1 MRSLIVSD
9 IHSNLEALEAVIED
23 AGRRGGFDAI
33 WCLGDTVGYGPD
45 PGPVLA
51 LLRSHDTLAVAGNH
65 DYGAT
70 GKIEVEDFNSAAYDA
85 LFWTSRQLAPEDVE
99 FLNQL
104 PEVAT
109 AEPFTLVHGSLRE
122 PIWEYLVSKEAANAN
137 FQLMSTRFCL
147 VGHSH
152 YPFICLENH
161 GNPTFVEFLEGQEFR
176 LGDDRWI
183 VNPGSVGQPRDRD
196 PRASYALFDD
206 TRKILWHYRVDYD
219 IRRTQDKMR
228 RCGLPESL
236 VTRLDHG
243 T

>member
-1 MRSLIVSD
+1 MRSLILSD

-23 AGRRGGFDAI
+23 AQQREGFQSI

-45 PGPVLA
+45 PGPVLE
-51 LLRSHDTLAVAGNH
+51 LLRSYDLLAVAGNH

-70 GKIEVEDFNSAAYDA
+70 GKINVEDFTSAAYEA
-85 LFWTSRQLAPEDVE
+85 LSWTSRQLAPAEVE
-99 FLNQL
+99 YLNQL

-109 AEPFTLVHGSLRE
+109 AEPFTLVHGSLRD
-122 PIWEYLVSKEAANAN
+122 PLLEYLVGREAALAN
-137 FQLMSTRFCL
+137 FELMPTRFCL

-183 VNPGSVGQPRDRD
+183 INPGSVGQPRDQD
-196 PRASYALFDD
+196 PRASYAIYDD
-206 TRKILWHYRVDYD
+206 ARKILWHYRVGYD
-219 IRRTQDKMR
+219 LRRTQDKMR
-228 RCGLPESL
+228 RLGLPQSL
-236 VTRLDHG
+236 VARLEHG